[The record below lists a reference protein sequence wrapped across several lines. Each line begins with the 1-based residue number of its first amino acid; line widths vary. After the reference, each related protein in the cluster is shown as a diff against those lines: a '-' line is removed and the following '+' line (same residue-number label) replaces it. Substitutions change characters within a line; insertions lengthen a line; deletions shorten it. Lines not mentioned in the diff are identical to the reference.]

1 MFQEKRR
8 AFSPFEWKGASRM
21 KFSGGRSEIKKG
33 ADTITNKWIIK
44 KRTPLSSFF
53 LRFFLIQDCG
63 TGSGAFVRPI
73 DDPFF
78 SMLYIT
84 PKGDE
89 KTLAR
94 DFVA

>member
-1 MFQEKRR
+1 MDYQEEN
-8 AFSPFEWKGASRM
+8 PLV
-21 KFSGGRSEIKKG
+21 KFFFAAISDSG
-33 ADTITNKWIIK
+33 
-44 KRTPLSSFF
+44 
-53 LRFFLIQDCG
+53 LRNRIR
-63 TGSGAFVRPI
+63 AFVRLI